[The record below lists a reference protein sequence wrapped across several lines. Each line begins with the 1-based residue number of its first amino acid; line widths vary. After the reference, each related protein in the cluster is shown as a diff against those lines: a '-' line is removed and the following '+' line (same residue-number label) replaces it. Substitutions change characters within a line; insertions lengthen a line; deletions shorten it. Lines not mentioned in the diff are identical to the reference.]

1 MYIENTFSGYNSHG
15 EQIARRANF
24 LLLISPKT
32 YERRNEPIKAIVR
45 KVALSQFGHWMMGKA
60 RIYGHTIT
68 VSGSYGSDG
77 LICGVPDEVYDRA
90 TVVLPGAL
98 YDAWNK
104 GGGHNSC
111 GSKAPLMRKWANENL
126 IQLKK

>member
-1 MYIENTFSGYNSHG
+1 MYIENTLSGYNSHG
-15 EQIARRANF
+15 EQISRRANF

-60 RIYGHTIT
+60 RIYGYSVT
-68 VSGSYGSDG
+68 VSGSYGGDG
-77 LICGVPDEVYDRA
+77 LICDVPDEVYDRA
-90 TVVLPGAL
+90 SMVLPRAL
-98 YDAWNK
+98 WDAWNK

-111 GSKAPLMRKWANENL
+111 GSEAPAMRKWANENL
-126 IQLKK
+126 VQLKK